1 MKKPKK
7 RWKLLRSKPVIE
19 NKWLSIY
26 SNDYKLPDGKVGK
39 GYYHLSRPNYVLIIA
54 VDESKKVI
62 VQRNYR
68 RGVDDFVYELP
79 AGWIDKDETP
89 KQAAERELREETGYK
104 GKAIVLGEIYPQPG
118 FSSMRA
124 YGVLVRIVS
133 ADKGEQKLGHD
144 EHIDYELVSLK
155 KIFRMVK
162 EGKIKDMGF
171 LSLLTLVRGRISG
184 CEEYKRSALGFIV
197 ARHVHVN

>member
-1 MKKPKK
+1 MKKSSK
-7 RWKLLRSKPVIE
+7 RWKLLRSKPVLE

-26 SNDYKLPDGKVGK
+26 SNDYKLPDGKVSR

-54 VDESKKVI
+54 MDESKKIV

-89 KQAAERELREETGYK
+89 QQAAERELKEETGYK

-124 YGVLVRIVS
+124 YGALVRITS
-133 ADKGEQKLGHD
+133 TDKGEQELGHD
-144 EHIDYELVSLK
+144 EHIDYELVGLDEVSKL
-155 KIFRMVK
+155 VS

-171 LSLLTLVRGRISG
+171 LSLLTLVRGRI
-184 CEEYKRSALGFIV
+184 
-197 ARHVHVN
+197 